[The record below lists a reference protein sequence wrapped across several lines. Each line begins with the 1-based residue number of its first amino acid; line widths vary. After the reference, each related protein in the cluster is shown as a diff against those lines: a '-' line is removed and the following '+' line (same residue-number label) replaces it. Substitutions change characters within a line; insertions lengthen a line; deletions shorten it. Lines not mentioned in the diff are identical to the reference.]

1 MAMWR
6 LNQELVR
13 LAALLV
19 GAALLAVGCRGDS
32 NKSTSATATDG
43 TSSTTTVKP
52 VDWAAVD
59 SAMGRPGDVTSDGVH
74 RYSFPR
80 SDLKVSL
87 DGVTLQ
93 PGFALGSYV
102 AFAPDGGGVAVMGD
116 LVLTEAEVSPVMA
129 KLQEQGLDVSAV
141 HNHLLREQP
150 KVMYL
155 HYLGTNRDAVALARG
170 VHTALQASA
179 TPVGA
184 APAPAPPA
192 DLGFDPAE
200 IDRILGHT
208 GKTAGVLLKYSIGR
222 KETVSMAADKL
233 PLTPGLGVA
242 TVVNFQALGGGRAAI
257 TGDFALL
264 GSEMVPVT
272 RALRG
277 HAIEVT
283 AAHSHMTDDQ
293 PHLYYLHFFAVAPAA
308 DLARGVRAALD
319 VTNSAT
325 S

>member
-1 MAMWR
+1 
-6 LNQELVR
+6 
-13 LAALLV
+13 
-19 GAALLAVGCRGDS
+19 
-32 NKSTSATATDG
+32 
-43 TSSTTTVKP
+43 VKP
-52 VDWAAVD
+52 ADWAAVD
-59 SAMGRPGDVTSDGVH
+59 SAMGRTGDVTSDGVH

-87 DGVTLQ
+87 DGVALQ
-93 PGFALGSYV
+93 PGFALGSYA
-102 AFAPDGGGVAVMGD
+102 AFAPDGDGVAVMGD

-184 APAPAPPA
+184 APASAPTA

-200 IDRILGHT
+200 IDRILRHP
-208 GKTAGVLLKYSIGR
+208 GKTAGVVLKYSIGR

-233 PLTPGLGVA
+233 PLTAGLGVA

-277 HAIEVT
+277 HGIEVT

-293 PHLYYLHFFAVAPAA
+293 PHLYYVHFFAVAPAA